1 MIALS
6 PHCLLALAAALCLS
20 LPAGGATPLWLE
32 RSDRN
37 SAMVFETL
45 GAFQPEYMS
54 YLGVER
60 FDGAVLDLEPTQVE
74 RFDAAARRVL
84 RRLAE
89 RKKAESDPKVLE
101 DLDILLDAVRKMRH
115 TRNLEYRLLLPYF
128 DLPKQVFEGIQV
140 LLDERNPESRRAS
153 ALQRLRGYAG
163 MAAGSKPAAELARA
177 RSSERFKV
185 AGLVWPYAAEV
196 QQHLGNCERY
206 IRGIEQ
212 LFQASK
218 LEDWQSAQLQL
229 AGQLRAY
236 CDWVR
241 SAILPRARADH
252 VLPRELYADRLK
264 NVGVDLSPEQAI
276 SLGMAAFADVRDEM
290 SRLAARI
297 ALERKLAVQD
307 YRRVL
312 RELKR
317 DQAPPDRILALYRER
332 LKQIEEIVVRERIVT
347 LPQRAASIRL
357 ASEAESAATPA
368 AYMNAPRLIGNQGEV
383 GEFVLPLTNP
393 NAQSSDPA
401 DDFTAQA
408 AAWTMTAHEARPGHE
423 LQFAVMVERGV
434 SVARAAFAFNS
445 TNAEGWALYAESLM
459 IPYFPADGQLFGLQ
473 LRLLR
478 AARAFLDPM
487 VNLGRMTPAEAKAF
501 LMREVALSEP
511 MAQQEADRYSFVSP
525 GQAVSYFYGYTR
537 MQQLRLKAEI
547 ALGTGF
553 EQRGFHDLV
562 LAQGLLPP
570 DLLERAV
577 MAELDPPH
585 RGTSRTPAA
594 QGGSDSR

>member
-6 PHCLLALAAALCLS
+6 PHRLVALAAALCLS
-20 LPAGGATPLWLE
+20 LSAGAAPPLWLE

-60 FDGAVLDLEPTQVE
+60 FDGAVLDLEPAPVE

-84 RRLAE
+84 RRLVE
-89 RKKAESDPKVLE
+89 RRKAETEPKVLE
-101 DLDILLDAVRKMRH
+101 DLDILIDAVRKMRH

-140 LLDERNPESRRAS
+140 LLDGRNPESRRRG
-153 ALQRLRGYAG
+153 ALQRLRAYAG
-163 MAAGSKPAAELARA
+163 MAGRKPVAALTRE
-177 RSSERFKV
+177 RSSERFK
-185 AGLVWPYAAEV
+185 APGLAWPYVREV

-206 IRGIEQ
+206 IRGVEE

-218 LEDWQSAQLQL
+218 LEDWQPAHQQL
-229 AGQLRAY
+229 AGQLRTY
-236 CDWVR
+236 CAWVR
-241 SAILPRARADH
+241 AEILPRARKDH

-264 NVGVDLSPEQAI
+264 NVGVDLSPEQAV
-276 SLGMAAFADVRDEM
+276 SLGMAAFADVRAEM

-297 ALERKLAVQD
+297 ALERKLASQD
-307 YRRVL
+307 YRHVL

-317 DQAPPDRILALYRER
+317 DQVPPDRILALYRER

-368 AYMNAPRLIGNQGEV
+368 AYMNPPRLIGNQGEV

-393 NAQSSDPA
+393 NAQSSEPA

-423 LQFAVMVERGV
+423 LQFAAMVERGV
-434 SVARAAFAFNS
+434 SIARAAFAFNS

-473 LRLLR
+473 LRLWR

-501 LMREVALSEP
+501 LMRELTLSEP
-511 MAQQEADRYSFVSP
+511 MAQQEADRYSFGSP

-547 ALGTGF
+547 AAGPGF
-553 EQRGFHDLV
+553 EQRRFHDLV

-577 MAELDPPH
+577 MAE
-585 RGTSRTPAA
+585 RW
-594 QGGSDSR
+594 

>member
-1 MIALS
+1 MIALL
-6 PHCLLALAAALCLS
+6 PHRLVALAAALCLS
-20 LPAGGATPLWLE
+20 LSAGAATPLWLE

-37 SAMVFETL
+37 AAMVFETL
-45 GAFQPEYMS
+45 GAFQPEFMS

-60 FDGAVLDLEPTQVE
+60 FDGAVLDLLPAPVE

-89 RKKAESDPKVLE
+89 RRKAETEPKVLE
-101 DLDILLDAVRKMRH
+101 DLDILIDAVRRMRH

-140 LLDERNPESRRAS
+140 LLDGRNPESRRAS
-153 ALQRLRGYAG
+153 ALQRLRAYAG
-163 MAAGSKPAAELARA
+163 MAGRKPVADLTRE
-177 RSSERFKV
+177 RSSERFN
-185 AGLVWPYAAEV
+185 APGLAWPYVREV

-206 IRGIEQ
+206 IRGVEE

-218 LEDWQSAQLQL
+218 LEHWQPAHQQL

-236 CDWVR
+236 CAWVR
-241 SAILPRARADH
+241 AEILPRARKDH

-276 SLGMAAFADVRDEM
+276 TLGMTAFADVRAEM

-297 ALERKLAVQD
+297 ALERKFASQD
-307 YRRVL
+307 YRHVL

-332 LKQIEEIVVRERIVT
+332 LKQIEEIVVRERIIT

-383 GEFVLPLTNP
+383 GEFVLPLANP
-393 NAQSSDPA
+393 NAQSNEPA

-423 LQFAVMVERGV
+423 LQFAAMVERGV
-434 SVARAAFAFNS
+434 TIARAAFAFNR

-459 IPYFPADGQLFGLQ
+459 IPYFPADGQMFGLQ

-511 MAQQEADRYSFVSP
+511 MAQQEADRYSFLWP
-525 GQAVSYFYGYTR
+525 GQAVAYFYGYAR
-537 MQQLRLKAEI
+537 MQQLRLKAEL
-547 ALGTGF
+547 AVGTGF
-553 EQRGFHDLV
+553 EQRRFHDLV